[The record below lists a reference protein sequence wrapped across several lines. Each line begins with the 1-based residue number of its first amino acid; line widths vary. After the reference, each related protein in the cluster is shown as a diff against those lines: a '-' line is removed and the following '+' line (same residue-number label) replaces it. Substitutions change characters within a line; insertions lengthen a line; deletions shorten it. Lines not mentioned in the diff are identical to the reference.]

1 MYTLGSRGT
10 HGFEKSP
17 MLPYNSDGKES
28 TFSAGDLGLTP
39 GLGRKRL
46 PTPVFWP
53 GESPWTEE
61 LGSLQ
66 SIALQRVRESDTTE
80 QLSTHN
86 EKINSGKAK

>member
-39 GLGRKRL
+39 GLGRS
-46 PTPVFWP
+46 P
-53 GESPWTEE
+53 GEGKGYPLQYSVLEKSMDRIKEE
-61 LGSLQ
+61 FLL
-66 SIALQRVRESDTTE
+66 
-80 QLSTHN
+80 
-86 EKINSGKAK
+86 